1 MGFLNRLYSFFKG
14 NELEKTE
21 SKLSSRIIELNTDKR
36 DLDLRIEKMRKYNPD
51 VSWFVFPINNNKEI
65 SISVFTPL
73 KRGKVK
79 TMKDLFESRKR
90 EETER
95 IKKLKSEVEKCYET
109 ISLLLST
116 EDVEQAEYL
125 LYAISSSADPTNAS
139 VSSIPKQLV
148 KASSRSI
155 FLCSRSMR

>member
-1 MGFLNRLYSFFKG
+1 MGFIDRIYSFFKG
-14 NELEKTE
+14 NEFEKTE
-21 SKLSSRIIELNTDKR
+21 SKLSSRIIELNKDKR
-36 DLDLRIEKMRKYNPD
+36 DLDLRIEKMRTYNPD

-90 EETER
+90 EEAER

-109 ISLLLST
+109 ICGVVVFIRVFHSW
-116 EDVEQAEYL
+116 
-125 LYAISSSADPTNAS
+125 
-139 VSSIPKQLV
+139 
-148 KASSRSI
+148 
-155 FLCSRSMR
+155 